1 MNMQK
6 YLRYNDNMVRDYI
19 LDACAVREWGGGP
32 SELLYLHNK
41 VAKIMIP
48 QGG

>member
-1 MNMQK
+1 
-6 YLRYNDNMVRDYI
+6 MVRDYI
-19 LDACAVREWGGGP
+19 LDACAVREWSGGP

-48 QGG
+48 KGG